1 MAVALSADEQALL
14 MQFLAEFRSLAP
26 THQIDICARIE
37 QAVKPE
43 NEQEKSF
50 FRALVRCLLDIAEG
64 PGSTGPRAL
73 KARACVYTGPIG
85 AAETGPG
92 PPLHGVSGL
101 VPGQRA

>member
-14 MQFLAEFRSLAP
+14 MQFLAEFRSLSR
-26 THQIDICARIE
+26 TQQIDLCARIE

-73 KARACVYTGPIG
+73 KARACV
-85 AAETGPG
+85 
-92 PPLHGVSGL
+92 
-101 VPGQRA
+101 